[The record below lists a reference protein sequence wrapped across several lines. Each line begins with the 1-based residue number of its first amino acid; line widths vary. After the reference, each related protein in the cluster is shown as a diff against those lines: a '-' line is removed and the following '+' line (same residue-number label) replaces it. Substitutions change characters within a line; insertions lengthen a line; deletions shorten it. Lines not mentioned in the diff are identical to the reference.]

1 MAETDRRAPLAHG
14 MGMGARGTRRDT
26 FATPMLTSDHLAAAE
41 LARLCVGKGLRYAV
55 VSPGSR
61 SAPLV
66 IAFNR
71 QEGIQCLRVIDER
84 SAAFFAL
91 GMAQQLHAPV
101 ALICT
106 SGSAVLN
113 YGPAIAEAFYQRVP
127 LLVITADRPEE
138 WVDQG
143 EGQAIRQQGALA
155 LHMKRSVQLPR
166 KLDDELS
173 RWHCGRLINEAIDAT
188 LLPVPGPVHVN
199 VPFAEPLY
207 GTSEVAGGSRLIA
220 PVMTEP
226 FILPE
231 HAGWLIAQV
240 SACKKVMLLAGQGHW
255 SAGLKTQLRRL
266 ASLPQVTV
274 HTEATSNL
282 DDPAFITCIDR
293 VIEGVNDRN
302 EEDLCPD
309 LLITFGGA
317 VVSKRIKTLLRKW
330 RPSQQWN
337 VDIGQRHYD
346 TYQSLTH
353 DIAVSPEVFFAQVM
367 NGAQPNESIYGE
379 AWRMVDER
387 VRGQHHR
394 IIANAPF
401 CDLTVFNTLNDR
413 IPGESDVHLAN
424 STPARYAQLFDR
436 VRGIRW
442 SGNRGTSGIDGCT
455 STAVGAAFATGKL
468 TTLITGDTAFCYDSN
483 AFWNEQLSPLL
494 KVIVIDNGG
503 GNIFRFIEGP
513 EKDADLLKWFEAPHK
528 RNIEQV
534 VKSYDLP
541 YYHANDQ
548 ASLEAGLDKL
558 YSAHDRPAVLHVT
571 TDALVSPKVL
581 RDYFAKLH
589 EWSIGS
595 LTTDN

>member
-1 MAETDRRAPLAHG
+1 MP
-14 MGMGARGTRRDT
+14 
-26 FATPMLTSDHLAAAE
+26 TSDHFAAAE
-41 LARLCVGKGLRYAV
+41 LARLCAAKGVRHAV
-55 VSPGSR
+55 ISPGSR

-66 IAFNR
+66 IAFN
-71 QEGIQCLRVIDER
+71 GHPDISCLQVIDER

-143 EGQAIRQQGALA
+143 EGQAIRQQGVLA

-166 KLDDELS
+166 NAHDELA

-207 GTSEVAGGSRLIA
+207 GQAEMDEAVHGRLIA

-231 HAGWLIAQV
+231 HARWLIGQIG
-240 SACKKVMLLAGQGHW
+240 ACRKVMVLAGQGRW
-255 SAGLKTQLRRL
+255 SEGLKAQLKRL

-282 DDPAFITCIDR
+282 DDPAFISCVDR
-293 VIEGVNDRN
+293 AIEGVNATN
-302 EEDLCPD
+302 GNDLRPD

-317 VVSKRIKTLLRKW
+317 VVSKRIRTLLRTW
-330 RPSQQWN
+330 RPAQHWN
-337 VDIGQRHYD
+337 VDAGQRHYD

-353 DIAVSPEVFFAQVM
+353 DIAVSPEIFFAQVTEPLVASAHRVD
-367 NGAQPNESIYGE
+367 GFYGE

-387 VRGQHHR
+387 TRGLHDR
-394 IIANAPF
+394 LVGEAPF

-413 IPGESDVHLAN
+413 IPGDSDVHVAN
-424 STPARYAQLFDR
+424 STPARYVQLFDR
-436 VRGIRW
+436 VRGLRW
-442 SGNRGTSGIDGCT
+442 FSNRGTSGIDGCT
-455 STAVGAAFATGKL
+455 STAAGAAFAAGRL
-468 TTLITGDTAFCYDSN
+468 TTLITGDIAFCYDSN
-483 AFWNEQLSPLL
+483 AFWNNHLSPLL
-494 KVIVIDNGG
+494 KVIVVDNSG
-503 GNIFRFIEGP
+503 GNIFRYIDGP
-513 EKDADLLKWFEAPHK
+513 DKDAELLPWFEAPHT
-528 RNIEQV
+528 RSV
-534 VKSYDLP
+534 AALVKSFDLP
-541 YYHANDQ
+541 YFHANDQ

-558 YSAHDRPAVLHVT
+558 YAQHERPAVLHIT
-571 TDALVSPKVL
+571 TDALTSPKVL
-581 RDYFAKLH
+581 RDYFNNLRDA
-589 EWSIGS
+589 GS
-595 LTTDN
+595 GPA

>member
-1 MAETDRRAPLAHG
+1 MT
-14 MGMGARGTRRDT
+14 
-26 FATPMLTSDHLAAAE
+26 TSDHFAAAE
-41 LARLCVGKGLRYAV
+41 LARLCAAKGVKHV
-55 VSPGSR
+55 VISPGSR

-66 IAFNR
+66 IAFNG
-71 QEGIQCLRVIDER
+71 QEGIECLQVIDER

-113 YGPAIAEAFYQRVP
+113 YGPAIAEAFYQRIP

-143 EGQAIRQQGALA
+143 EGQAIRQHGVLA

-166 KLDDELS
+166 ITSDELA
-173 RWHCGRLINEAIDAT
+173 RWHCGRLINEAIDET

-207 GTSEVAGGSRLIA
+207 GRTDEQGSSRFIA
-220 PVMTEP
+220 PVMTEA
-226 FILPE
+226 FILPD
-231 HAGWLIAQV
+231 HARWLIGQL
-240 SACKKVMLLAGQGHW
+240 SACKKVMVLAGQGVW
-255 SAGLKTQLRRL
+255 SDGLLTQLVQL

-302 EEDLCPD
+302 EKDLRPD

-330 RPSQQWN
+330 KPAQHWN
-337 VDIGQRHYD
+337 IDAGQRHYD

-353 DIAVSPEVFFAQVM
+353 DIAVSPEIFFAQLAPSVV
-367 NGAQPNESIYGE
+367 PNESIYGE
-379 AWRMVDER
+379 VWKMMDESI
-387 VRGQHHR
+387 RGKHNR
-394 IIANAPF
+394 ILAAAPF

-413 IPGESDVHLAN
+413 IPGDSAVHLAN

-436 VRGIRW
+436 VRGHRW
-442 SGNRGTSGIDGCT
+442 FSNRGTSGIDGCT
-455 STAVGAAFATGKL
+455 STAVGAALATKQV

-483 AFWNEQLSPLL
+483 AFWNDHLSAEL

-503 GNIFRFIEGP
+503 GNIFRYIEGP
-513 EKDADLLKWFEAPHK
+513 DQDAELLPWFEAPHG
-528 RNIEQV
+528 RSIEQL
-534 VKSYDLP
+534 VKSFDLP
-541 YYHANDQ
+541 YYYANDH
-548 ASLEAGLDKL
+548 ASLESGLDKL
-558 YSAHDRPAVLHVT
+558 YAVHEKAAVLHIT
-571 TDALVSPKVL
+571 TDALTSPQVL
-581 RDYFAKLH
+581 RNYFTQLR
-589 EWSIGS
+589 S
-595 LTTDN
+595 T

>member
-1 MAETDRRAPLAHG
+1 MT
-14 MGMGARGTRRDT
+14 
-26 FATPMLTSDHLAAAE
+26 TSDHFAAAE
-41 LARLCVGKGLRYAV
+41 LARLCAAKGVKHV
-55 VSPGSR
+55 VISPGSR

-66 IAFNR
+66 IAFNG
-71 QEGIQCLRVIDER
+71 QEGIECLQVIDER

-113 YGPAIAEAFYQRVP
+113 YGPAIAEAFYQRIP

-143 EGQAIRQQGALA
+143 EGQAIRQHGVLA

-166 KLDDELS
+166 ITSDELA
-173 RWHCGRLINEAIDAT
+173 RWHCGRLINEAIDET

-199 VPFAEPLY
+199 IPFAEPLY
-207 GTSEVAGGSRLIA
+207 GRTEEQGSSRFIA
-220 PVMTEP
+220 PVMTEA
-226 FILPE
+226 FILPD
-231 HAGWLIAQV
+231 HARWLIGQL
-240 SACKKVMLLAGQGHW
+240 SACKKVMVLAGQGVW
-255 SAGLKTQLRRL
+255 SDGLRKQLVQL

-302 EEDLCPD
+302 EKDLRPD

-330 RPSQQWN
+330 KPAQHWN
-337 VDIGQRHYD
+337 IDAGQRHYD

-353 DIAVSPEVFFAQVM
+353 DIAVSPEIFFAQLAPSVV
-367 NGAQPNESIYGE
+367 PNESIYGE
-379 AWRMVDER
+379 VWKMMDESI
-387 VRGQHHR
+387 RGKHNR
-394 IIANAPF
+394 ILAAAPF

-413 IPGESDVHLAN
+413 IPGDSAVHLAN

-436 VRGIRW
+436 VRGHRW
-442 SGNRGTSGIDGCT
+442 FSNRGTSGIDGCT
-455 STAVGAAFATGKL
+455 STAVGAAFATKQV

-483 AFWNEQLSPLL
+483 AFWNDHLSAEL

-503 GNIFRFIEGP
+503 GNIFRYIEGP
-513 EKDADLLKWFEAPHK
+513 DQDAELLPWFEAPHG
-528 RNIEQV
+528 RSIEQL
-534 VKSYDLP
+534 VKSYGLP
-541 YYHANDQ
+541 YYHANDH
-548 ASLEAGLDKL
+548 ASLESGLDKL
-558 YSAHDRPAVLHVT
+558 YAVHEKAAVLHIT
-571 TDALVSPKVL
+571 TDALTSPQVL
-581 RDYFAKLH
+581 RNYFNQLR
-589 EWSIGS
+589 S
-595 LTTDN
+595 T

>member
-1 MAETDRRAPLAHG
+1 MT
-14 MGMGARGTRRDT
+14 
-26 FATPMLTSDHLAAAE
+26 TSDHFAAAE
-41 LARLCVGKGLRYAV
+41 LARLCAAKGVKHV
-55 VSPGSR
+55 VISPGSR

-66 IAFNR
+66 IAFNG
-71 QEGIQCLRVIDER
+71 QEGIECLQVIDER

-113 YGPAIAEAFYQRVP
+113 YGPAIAEAFYQRIP

-143 EGQAIRQQGALA
+143 EGQAIRQHGVLA

-166 KLDDELS
+166 ITSDELA
-173 RWHCGRLINEAIDAT
+173 RWHCGRLINEAIDET

-207 GTSEVAGGSRLIA
+207 GKTEEQGSSRFIA
-220 PVMTEP
+220 PVMTEA
-226 FILPE
+226 FILPD
-231 HAGWLIAQV
+231 HARWLIGQL
-240 SACKKVMLLAGQGHW
+240 SACKKVMVLAGQGAW
-255 SAGLKTQLRRL
+255 SDGLRKQLVQL

-282 DDPAFITCIDR
+282 DDPAFIICIDR

-302 EEDLCPD
+302 EKDLRPD

-330 RPSQQWN
+330 KPAQHWN
-337 VDIGQRHYD
+337 IDSGQRHYD

-353 DIAVSPEVFFAQVM
+353 DIAVSPEIFFAQLAPSVV
-367 NGAQPNESIYGE
+367 PNESIYGE
-379 AWRMVDER
+379 VWKMMDESI
-387 VRGQHHR
+387 RGKHNR
-394 IIANAPF
+394 ILAAAPF

-413 IPGESDVHLAN
+413 IPGDSAVHLAN

-436 VRGIRW
+436 VRGHRW
-442 SGNRGTSGIDGCT
+442 FSNRGTSGIDGCT
-455 STAVGAAFATGKL
+455 STAVGAAFATKQV

-483 AFWNEQLSPLL
+483 AFWNDHLSADL

-503 GNIFRFIEGP
+503 GNIFRYIEGP
-513 EKDADLLKWFEAPHK
+513 DQDAELLPWFEAPHG
-528 RNIEQV
+528 RSIEQL
-534 VKSYDLP
+534 VKSFDLP
-541 YYHANDQ
+541 YYHANDH
-548 ASLEAGLDKL
+548 ASLESGLDKL
-558 YSAHDRPAVLHVT
+558 YTVHEKAAVLHIT
-571 TDALVSPKVL
+571 TDALTSPQVL
-581 RDYFAKLH
+581 RNYFTQLR
-589 EWSIGS
+589 S
-595 LTTDN
+595 T